1 MNLLWLLAVLHQ
13 HDKTKESM
21 TDEEFEAY
29 AKSMNIFMACCLIL
43 SILFLAGILYI
54 TFR

>member
-13 HDKTKESM
+13 YDEAKESM

-29 AKSMNIFMACCLIL
+29 VKSMNIFMVCCLIL
-43 SILFLAGILYI
+43 SIAFLAGVLYI